1 MFMPKYK
8 FIIYSL
14 FLTVVPVS
22 VSADSSTTAMSA
34 ATVGMLSSPTSPS
47 VGHRPEK
54 NLEEYQLTKD
64 GYYYF
69 DDLSYNPIPG
79 LTMKRAIRRRAGDPD
94 NNYQATETF
103 TTVCTYYQVNKD
115 GSQHVLKHEKPC
127 EHKFNIKKEHVGS
140 KIKIEIYNETDIS
153 SASGYTPV
161 PLLSEFHYV
170 ETKTISNTPSQDLTV
185 INVDNAVLSVG
196 ESATITI
203 LVKDIDG
210 NPINDAKVS
219 ASTIAF
225 ENGKGEWSRGPV
237 KKGVA
242 PGEYTH
248 TITYLGNYSERI
260 DVKYDYHGHAF
271 IKGISIRGRL

>member
-34 ATVGMLSSPTSPS
+34 ATVGMLSSPTLPS
-47 VGHRPEK
+47 VGHRPPKKLDGYE
-54 NLEEYQLTKD
+54 LRKD
-64 GYYYF
+64 GYSYF
-69 DDLSYNPIPG
+69 NISHYNPFPG
-79 LTMKRAIRRRAGDPD
+79 LTMARDSIYRGSDPD
-94 NNYQATETF
+94 NKYQATETF
-103 TTVCTYYQVNKD
+103 TTVCTFYQVNKD

-127 EHKFNIKKEHVGS
+127 EYKFDIKKEHVGS
-140 KIKIEIYNETDIS
+140 KIKLEVYNETDIS

-185 INVDNAVLSVG
+185 INVDKAVLSVG

-210 NPINDAKVS
+210 NPINDADVRVS
-219 ASTIAF
+219 QIAF
-225 ENGKGEWSRGPV
+225 ENMKSEWSKGPI

-248 TITYLGNYSERI
+248 TITYLGNYRGRI
-260 DVKYDYHGHAF
+260 DVTYYYHGYDF
-271 IKGISIRGRL
+271 SKKVSINGRL

>member
-1 MFMPKYK
+1 MPKYK

-22 VSADSSTTAMSA
+22 VSADSSTTAMPA

-54 NLEEYQLTKD
+54 KLDRYQLTKD
-64 GYYYF
+64 GGYYF
-69 DDLSYNPIPG
+69 SDLEYNPFPG
-79 LTMKRAIRRRAGDPD
+79 LTMTRASIYKSSDPD
-94 NNYQATETF
+94 NKYQATETF
-103 TTVCTYYQVNKD
+103 TTVCTFYQVNKD

-127 EHKFNIKKEHVGS
+127 EYKFNIKKEHVGS
-140 KIKIEIYNETDIS
+140 KIKLEVYNETDIS

-196 ESATITI
+196 ESATITT

-210 NPINDAKVS
+210 NPINDAE
-219 ASTIAF
+219 IRPYWGM
-225 ENGKGEWSRGPV
+225 ENSKSEWFRGPV
-237 KKGVA
+237 KKGVS
-242 PGEYTH
+242 PGEYTQ
-248 TITYLGNYSERI
+248 TITYLGGY
-260 DVKYDYHGHAF
+260 
-271 IKGISIRGRL
+271 RGRLDVTYRYHGDVFSKRISIQGKL

>member
-54 NLEEYQLTKD
+54 NLDEYQLVKD
-64 GYYYF
+64 GKYYF
-69 DDLSYNPIPG
+69 SDLEYNPIPG
-79 LTMKRAIRRRAGDPD
+79 LTMTRSLRFRASDPD
-94 NNYQATETF
+94 NKYQATETF

-140 KIKIEIYNETDIS
+140 KIKLEVYNETDIS

-170 ETKTISNTPSQDLTV
+170 ETKTISNTPSRDLTV
-185 INVDNAVLSVG
+185 MNVDKAVLSVG
-196 ESATITI
+196 ESATITT

-210 NPINDAKVS
+210 NPINDAEIRPYWGMVNSKS
-219 ASTIAF
+219 
-225 ENGKGEWSRGPV
+225 EWSRGLV
-237 KKGVA
+237 KKGVS
-242 PGEYTH
+242 PGEYTQ
-248 TITYLGNYSERI
+248 TITYLGNYSGRL
-260 DVKYDYHGHAF
+260 DVTYDYHGHV
-271 IKGISIRGRL
+271 ISKTISIEGRL